1 MPGTVVG
8 TRKPKQQWLK
18 PENIHNK
25 NKSRGLRGSSTMT
38 SGIQVFSLSFHFLL
52 LFSNFPLFLL
62 PCGFKRPC
70 FSSMPHV
77 LTIPFPKQEGWGWWD
92 RSSLVSP
99 YLSKFIKISILK
111 FPGRLPSD
119 WCWRVELSV
128 TWNSPI
134 ICAAQHGIHQPR
146 MGSEHL
152 NYH

>member
-1 MPGTVVG
+1 MPGSVVG

-18 PENIHNK
+18 PESIHNK

-38 SGIQVFSLSFHFLL
+38 SGIQVFSRSFHFLL
-52 LFSNFPLFLL
+52 LFQNFPLFLL

-92 RSSLVSP
+92 RSFLVGL
-99 YLSKFIKISILK
+99 YLSCTKFLSWFLR
-111 FPGRLPSD
+111 RLPSEL
-119 WCWRVELSV
+119 CWRVEFSV
-128 TWNSPI
+128 SWNSSI
-134 ICAAQHGIHQPR
+134 ICATQNGIHQPR

-152 NYH
+152 NYD